1 MIKSLIYRGTDG
13 VIVLAV
19 FLTINDKKVQNI
31 RFDTIY
37 LKLWKKY
44 SPPAYIDSIWWWW
57 WGGLGWQ
64 GHQCQLEK
72 PALGTDQGD
81 QGPEWSIIP

>member
-64 GHQCQLEK
+64 GHFGHFGGTKNGTLGARIK
-72 PALGTDQGD
+72 ILGALL
-81 QGPEWSIIP
+81 